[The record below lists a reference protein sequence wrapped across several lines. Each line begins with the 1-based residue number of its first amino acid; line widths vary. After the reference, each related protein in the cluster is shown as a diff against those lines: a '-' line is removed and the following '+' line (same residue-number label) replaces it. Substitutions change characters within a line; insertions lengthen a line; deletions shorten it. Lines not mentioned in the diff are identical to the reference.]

1 MLAPDPNEPRILS
14 WLRNP
19 GVRRSLTLTAL
30 WIVIGVVLVRFR
42 QVLLPFGLAV
52 LLAFILDPLVNL
64 ISKRK
69 VAGRQINRAT
79 AIIGI
84 YVVCGGLLTV
94 FGTWAA
100 TQVGSE
106 LAGIGGVTRVMITDV
121 RAMTGQLLDA
131 AEALAVEQKLPV
143 DRAEI
148 QSLVEQNLVAATD
161 EITGYAASLFTLGRD
176 VVGGTV
182 RAIFGMFLVLMLT
195 TFLSLD
201 KLKIQSFFESLVP
214 VAYRN
219 AYANVLAGTSL
230 GLSGVVRGQLLIC
243 AANGL
248 LTFIGLWLIGVKLP
262 LILATVAATFSL
274 IPIFG
279 SILST
284 VPIAVMAL
292 TDSFAKGVFAVLWI
306 VGIHLVE
313 ANVLNPKIM
322 GDSAKIHPVLVVFAL
337 IVGEQT
343 AGLMGALFAVPI
355 ASVVITLFQFVHRRA
370 LSLPAAPD
378 DAGDAPVDKQPA
390 S

>member
-1 MLAPDPNEPRILS
+1 M
-14 WLRNP
+14 
-19 GVRRSLTLTAL
+19 L
-30 WIVIGVVLVRFR
+30 WIFIAVVLVRFR

-64 ISKRK
+64 ICARK
-69 VAGRQINRAT
+69 LAGRRINRAT

-84 YVVCGGLLTV
+84 YLVFGSLFAV
-94 FGTWAA
+94 FGTWAVS
-100 TQVGSE
+100 QVGSE
-106 LAGIGGVTRVMITDV
+106 LAGIGNVTRSMITDV
-121 RAMTGQLLDA
+121 RAMTSQLLDA
-131 AEALAVEQKLPV
+131 AEAIAVEQKLPV

-148 QSLVEQNLVAATD
+148 QALVEQNLVAATD

-201 KLKIQSFFESLVP
+201 KVKIQAFFESLVP
-214 VAYRN
+214 VAYRS

-248 LTFIGLWLIGVKLP
+248 LTFVGLWLIGVKLP
-262 LILATVAATFSL
+262 LILATLAATFSL

-284 VPIAVMAL
+284 IPIAVMAL

-313 ANVLNPKIM
+313 ANLLNPKIM

-370 LSLPAAPD
+370 LSLPASPED
-378 DAGDAPVDKQPA
+378 VGEAGPLDK
-390 S
+390 